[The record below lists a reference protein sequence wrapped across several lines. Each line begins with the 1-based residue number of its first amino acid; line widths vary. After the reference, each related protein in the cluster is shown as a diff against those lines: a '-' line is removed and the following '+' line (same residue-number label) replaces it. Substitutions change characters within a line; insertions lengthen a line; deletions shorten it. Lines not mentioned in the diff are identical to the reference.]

1 MGACCDAPAKTMSLA
16 ARFNKQ
22 KQEMV
27 TLHNMD
33 KKWLQSFSGQVY
45 MAICRLRFDPKS
57 MVGIQQRLQSDILN
71 DLVNDMQSHNDWVC
85 QKLQKAQ
92 DGRAFPKLLE
102 AARKGLA
109 QTTPSNGIGAQVN
122 T

>member
-1 MGACCDAPAKTMSLA
+1 
-16 ARFNKQ
+16 
-22 KQEMV
+22 
-27 TLHNMD
+27 
-33 KKWLQSFSGQVY
+33 

-57 MVGIQQRLQSDILN
+57 MVGIQQRLQSDIVN
-71 DLVNDMQSHNDWVC
+71 DLVNDLQSHNDWVC

-92 DGRAFPKLLE
+92 DGLAFPKLLE